1 MRVFH
6 EKQQFRQWWLIAILS
21 ITIGG
26 ILLNIYNKTEGL
38 QNLGS
43 NKLQVISLL
52 ITVIII
58 ASIFILELR
67 TKIDSKGITANFD
80 PFPFFKRHYNWSEI
94 DKIYVRKYSAL
105 TEYGGWG
112 IRGFGKAKAYNVSGN
127 YGIQIVTKEN
137 KQFLI
142 GTQKPQDVERVLKR
156 YTEKISQ

>member
-6 EKQQFRQWWLIAILS
+6 EKQQFRQWWLIALLS
-21 ITIGG
+21 FTIGG
-26 ILLNIYNKTEGL
+26 IILNIYNKTEGFRDL
-38 QNLGS
+38 ESYN
-43 NKLQVISLL
+43 LQVITLL

-67 TKIDSKGITANFD
+67 TKIDSKGITAKFA
-80 PFPFFKRHYNWSEI
+80 PFPFFKRHYDWSEI

-105 TEYGGWG
+105 REYGGWG

-142 GTQKPQDVERVLKR
+142 GTQKPKDVERVLKR
-156 YTEKISQ
+156 YTEKISH

>member
-1 MRVFH
+1 MRVFE

-26 ILLNIYNKTEGL
+26 IILNIYNKTEGFR
-38 QNLGS
+38 NIGS
-43 NKLQVISLL
+43 NKLKVITL
-52 ITVIII
+52 IITIIII

-67 TKIDSKGITANFD
+67 TKIDSKGISANFD

-112 IRGFGKAKAYNVSGN
+112 IRGFTEAKAYNVSGN
-127 YGIQIVTKEN
+127 YGIQIVTNEN
-137 KQFLI
+137 KSFLI
-142 GTQKPQDVERVLKR
+142 GTQKPQDAERVLKR
-156 YTEKISQ
+156 YAQKTIQ